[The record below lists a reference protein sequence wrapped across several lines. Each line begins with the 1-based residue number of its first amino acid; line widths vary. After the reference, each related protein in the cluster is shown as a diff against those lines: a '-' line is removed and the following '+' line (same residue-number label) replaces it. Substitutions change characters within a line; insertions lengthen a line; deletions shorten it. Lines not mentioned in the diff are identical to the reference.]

1 LKSGSEM
8 ILDEADIAMM
18 MLEVPMESGSFDEA

>member
-1 LKSGSEM
+1 LKSRSEM

-18 MLEVPMESGSFDEA
+18 MLEVPMEPGSFDEA